1 MKEFHFKI
9 NGTGYKAHVAEQ
21 ADGQLIVT
29 VNGRAY
35 QVELPGKKPVVVQ
48 PARPAVAAKAPA
60 AAVAPRASQPV
71 HESRVVAPL
80 PGTISK
86 VLAKDGQEVKKG
98 DVLVVM
104 EAMKMANDIVA
115 EADGVVKK
123 VLVTEGQSVNQ
134 GEALVDFQGYTAAP
148 LASAAAT
155 AAPAPVQKSGASMV
169 EAPLPGTVKQILVK
183 PGDKVNAG
191 DTVLTMEAM
200 KMENSITAEF
210 GGTVKAVLVA
220 VDAQVNQGDALVE
233 IG

>member
-48 PARPAVAAKAPA
+48 PVRPAVMTKAPVA
-60 AAVAPRASQPV
+60 GTAPRGTRPV
-71 HESRVVAPL
+71 HDSQVTSPL

-86 VLAKDGQEVKKG
+86 VLVKDGQEVKKG
-98 DVLVVM
+98 EVLLVM

-123 VLVTEGQSVNQ
+123 VLVGPGQTVNQ
-134 GEALVDFQGYTAAP
+134 GEPLVDFQGYTAAP
-148 LASAAAT
+148 LAAASN
-155 AAPAPVQKSGASMV
+155 AAPAPIQKSGVSLV

-183 PGDKVNAG
+183 PGQRVNAG
-191 DTVLTMEAM
+191 DTVVTLEAM

-210 GGTVKAVLVA
+210 GGTVKAVLVS
-220 VDAQVNQGDALVE
+220 VDAQVNQGDVLVE